1 MIYAE
6 RCAAARLAH
15 MKEGDLLELA
25 QRGSPAAFQEL
36 ISRAKDSCVRIATVI
51 LRNPADAEDEVQNAF
66 WKAYTHLAVFN
77 RQSLFSTWVTRIVIN
92 HCLMHHRRARRFRFV
107 PFEITGHGEGSYVV
121 HEPEERETPER
132 ALGRVELSDILRDEL
147 EKLPPLLRIPLEM
160 RYFQDR
166 SVVEVAEALGISK
179 AAAKSRLHRA
189 HDYLKDRMLRHCGR
203 RGAAT
208 LTRVA

>member
-1 MIYAE
+1 MILTE
-6 RCAAARLAH
+6 RCALAR
-15 MKEGDLLELA
+15 MREDDLVELA
-25 QRGSPAAFQEL
+25 QRGSTAAFQEL

-92 HCLMHHRRARRFRFV
+92 HCLMRHRKAQKLRFV
-107 PFEITGHGEGSYVV
+107 PFEIAGQGGISFVV
-121 HEPEERETPER
+121 HEPEEGETPER
-132 ALGRVELSDILRDEL
+132 ALGRTELTDVLRDEL
-147 EKLPPLLRIPLEM
+147 RKIPPLLRIPLEM

-166 SVVEVAEALGISK
+166 SVGDVADALGISK

-189 HDYLKDRMLRHCGR
+189 QNYLKDRMLRHCGR